1 MAYLA
6 LSLHWVYPN
15 SIIESEVPDMSF
27 LLKKRAVLK
36 RMEVFSFHI
45 RIPEINSF
53 PSSVPLYWLISD
65 LIPKKSEKFEFRK
78 IFLTIFFSVKNWPRK
93 TKFWLFS
100 PTQFSKKCKII
111 FKICSWD
118 NYLKNGKFW
127 KNLFF
132 FEISVKFWVHG
143 THSKKFSVHES
154 KVMKH
159 FLFLEH
165 YRFQSLW
172 YTVTRYIGI
181 FRIRILRRI
190 QKKSKFLNPP
200 TQIFK
205 TWFSR
210 KCVGKN
216 IFLTSNSESA

>member
-1 MAYLA
+1 M
-6 LSLHWVYPN
+6 
-15 SIIESEVPDMSF
+15 
-27 LLKKRAVLK
+27 
-36 RMEVFSFHI
+36 
-45 RIPEINSF
+45 
-53 PSSVPLYWLISD
+53 ISD

-78 IFLTIFFSVKNWPRK
+78 NFVTIFFSVKNWPKK
-93 TKFWLFS
+93 TKFGLFL
-100 PTQFSKKCKII
+100 PTQFSKKLKIKFEI
-111 FKICSWD
+111 WEWD
-118 NYLKNGKFW
+118 KYLKNGKFW
-127 KNLFF
+127 KNLVFI
-132 FEISVKFWVHG
+132 EISVKFWVHG

-172 YTVTRYIGI
+172 YTVTRYISI

-216 IFLTSNSESA
+216 NFLFSNSESA

>member
-1 MAYLA
+1 MRGR
-6 LSLHWVYPN
+6 
-15 SIIESEVPDMSF
+15 
-27 LLKKRAVLK
+27 K
-36 RMEVFSFHI
+36 I
-45 RIPEINSF
+45 RIQSGSNEVIKHA
-53 PSSVPLYWLISD
+53 YWLISD

-78 IFLTIFFSVKNWPRK
+78 IFVTIFFSVKNWPRK